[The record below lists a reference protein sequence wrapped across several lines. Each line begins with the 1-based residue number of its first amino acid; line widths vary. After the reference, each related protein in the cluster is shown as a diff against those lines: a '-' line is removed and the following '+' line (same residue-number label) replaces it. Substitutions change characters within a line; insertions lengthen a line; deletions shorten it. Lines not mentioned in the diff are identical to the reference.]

1 MRRTA
6 SRWPAPTAQRG
17 AALLVAMVVLTLV
30 TTLASAMVWQQWRG
44 VQVEA
49 AERARTQAAWMLI
62 GAADWGRLL
71 LSEDG
76 KTSSVVDE
84 LGETWAT
91 PLAEARLSSFLAT
104 DGNAAGDGPEAFL
117 SGRIVDLQ
125 SRYNLRRLARP
136 GAFEEERRVLRRL
149 CGMAGL
155 SAADA
160 DQLAQR
166 LAQAWDLQ
174 ATDGPL
180 RPRSVDQLAWFGV
193 PPAALARL
201 SQWTTVLPRDDTA
214 VNVNTASREVLL
226 AVVENLDPATAD
238 RLIASR
244 PHKALPAL
252 PPTAQVGAG
261 QLSVNT
267 SFFEILAQLRLDDR
281 VLRQRTVIQRSG
293 STVTALSRE
302 PLPLEAEVDVPGW
315 TPR

>member
-1 MRRTA
+1 
-6 SRWPAPTAQRG
+6 
-17 AALLVAMVVLTLV
+17 MVVLTLI

-49 AERARTQAAWMLI
+49 AERGRTQAAWMLI

-91 PLAEARLSSFLAT
+91 PLAEARLSSFLAADNNT
-104 DGNAAGDGPEAFL
+104 AGDGGPEAFL

-125 SRYNLRRLARP
+125 SRYNLRRLADP
-136 GAFEEERRVLRRL
+136 STFADERLVLRRL
-149 CGMAGL
+149 CGMAGM
-155 SAADA
+155 SSADA

-166 LAQAWDLQ
+166 LAQAWDPN

-193 PPAALARL
+193 PPAVLARL
-201 SQWTTVLPRDDTA
+201 SQWTTVLPQTGTP
-214 VNVNTASREVLL
+214 VNVNTASREVLMG
-226 AVVENLDPATAD
+226 VVEGLDTATAD
-238 RLIASR
+238 RLIAGR
-244 PHKALPAL
+244 PHKSLPAL
-252 PPTAQVGAG
+252 PPTALVRNG

-267 SFFEILAQLRLDDR
+267 GFFEILAQLRLDDR
-281 VLRQRTVIQRSG
+281 VLRQRTVVQRTG

-302 PLPLEAEVDVPGW
+302 PLPLEAEVDAPGW